1 MGRETNVCIF
11 PQSQFLD
18 SPPGGRAPLSCA
30 EDAGTQPLTISDS
43 LPGHYK
49 WYNFS
54 RLSENE
60 DL

>member
-49 WYNFS
+49 WY
-54 RLSENE
+54 
-60 DL
+60 